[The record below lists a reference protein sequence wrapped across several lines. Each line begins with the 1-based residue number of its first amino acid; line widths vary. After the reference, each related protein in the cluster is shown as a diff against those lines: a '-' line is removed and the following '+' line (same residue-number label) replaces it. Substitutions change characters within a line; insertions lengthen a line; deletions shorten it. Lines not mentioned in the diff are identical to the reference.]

1 MSTKH
6 QLGKYNRGG
15 TTGLPGNRTTQQM
28 NVQHLRIISKKHQ
41 IEYQVKTLQKNLH
54 ILHLLHIYNFREIIW
69 WSVGDILL
77 PSAI

>member
-41 IEYQVKTLQKNLH
+41 IEYQVKTLQKTH
-54 ILHLLHIYNFREIIW
+54 TSYIYCLFIIAGK
-69 WSVGDILL
+69 SFD
-77 PSAI
+77 